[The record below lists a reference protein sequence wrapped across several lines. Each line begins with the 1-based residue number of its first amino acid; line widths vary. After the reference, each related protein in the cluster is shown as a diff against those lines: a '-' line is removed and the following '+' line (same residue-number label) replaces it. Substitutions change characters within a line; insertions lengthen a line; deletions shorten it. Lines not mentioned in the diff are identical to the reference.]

1 LKECLPS
8 REGKGALPPRRLVTW
23 LTLAAF
29 LSVGIFAAPP
39 KTRKKA
45 KPPANSAPL
54 EEQIS
59 KILSLPAAKDAFWG
73 IEVRDLKSDK
83 IIYSQNADHFFVP
96 ASNTKL
102 FTTALALTR
111 LGPEFRFHTRVLLS
125 GRDLV
130 LVGAGDPNLSGRTL
144 PYQPNLPD
152 PAPLAAINQLAD
164 EIVAHGVRR
173 ITGNI
178 VGDDTAFVYEPYPPG
193 WGLTD
198 TYDDDGPPVSAIC
211 VDDNVA
217 KLQIVPA
224 LADGALVEASWQLP
238 FELFRVDNAM
248 LTDSD
253 SRRTI
258 HYQRL
263 PGSREIRI
271 WGSVPPAEDID
282 PIPLAVDDP
291 ARFAAQALKDAL
303 SRRGVICDGVAT
315 VRHQLPGAPPLDPP
329 AGDLITERESVPL
342 VEAARVVDKVSQ
354 NLHAEILLRDVAL
367 SLNGKGTRE
376 GGLAALAEF
385 LQPAGI
391 GPDDY
396 HFSDGSGL
404 SRYNIVTPH
413 AIATL
418 LQYMAGTPLRDQ
430 WLGLMP
436 IGGVDGSLRLRFR
449 ALRLH
454 GEIHAKTG
462 SLTHVSALSGYAVR
476 DDGSMLAFSILVN
489 NYGAPT
495 SEIRNLIDKMSAALL
510 TVAPR

>member
-1 LKECLPS
+1 LKNLT
-8 REGKGALPPRRLVTW
+8 VW

-29 LSVGIFAAPP
+29 LSVGTFAAPP
-39 KTRKKA
+39 KTRKKVKPA
-45 KPPANSAPL
+45 KAASL
-54 EEQIS
+54 EDRIKE
-59 KILSLPAAKDAFWG
+59 ILSLPAVKDAFWG
-73 IEVRDLKSDK
+73 IEVRDLKSQK
-83 IIYSQNADHFFVP
+83 MIYSQNADHFFVP

-111 LGPEFRFHTRVLLS
+111 LGPEYRFHTRVILS
-125 GRDLV
+125 GGDLV

-178 VGDDTAFVYEPYPPG
+178 VGDDTAFIYEPFAPG

-217 KLQIVPA
+217 RLQIVPG
-224 LADGALVEASWQLP
+224 LAEGALVETSWQLP
-238 FELFRVDNAM
+238 FELFRVDNAL

-253 SRRTI
+253 AHRAIR
-258 HYQRL
+258 YQRL

-271 WGSVPPAEDID
+271 WGSIPPGKDID

-291 ARFAAQALKDAL
+291 ARFAAQALKNAL
-303 SRRGVICDGVAT
+303 STRGVICDGMAIA
-315 VRHQLPGAPPLDPP
+315 RHQLPGAPPLDPL
-329 AGDLITERESVPL
+329 AGDLVTERESVPL
-342 VEAARVVDKVSQ
+342 VEAARLVDKVSQ

-367 SLNGKGTRE
+367 KLNGKGSRE
-376 GGLAALAEF
+376 DGLEALAQF
-385 LQPAGI
+385 LEGAGI

-404 SRYNIVTPH
+404 SRHNIVTPH

-418 LQYMAGTPLRDQ
+418 LEYMAGTPLHDRWID
-430 WLGLMP
+430 LLP

-489 NYGAPT
+489 NYAAPT
-495 SEIRNLIDKMSAALL
+495 SVIRDTIDKISAAILQ
-510 TVAPR
+510 

>member
-1 LKECLPS
+1 V
-8 REGKGALPPRRLVTW
+8 RELISAGGEGRRGRPTQRVPRVRGPALQWQLAVW
-23 LTLAAF
+23 LALAAI
-29 LSVGIFAAPP
+29 LTAAPA
-39 KTRKKA
+39 KTRKKS
-45 KPPANSAPL
+45 KPPALDA
-54 EEQIS
+54 QIQA
-59 KILSLPAAKDAFWG
+59 ILAVPAAKDAFWG
-73 IEVRDLKSDK
+73 IEIRDLKADK

-111 LGPEFRFHTRVLLS
+111 LGPDYRFHTRVLLS

-130 LVGAGDPNLSGRTL
+130 LAGAGDPNLSGRTL
-144 PYQPNLPD
+144 PYEPNLPD

-164 EIVAHGVRR
+164 EIVAHGIRR
-173 ITGNI
+173 IQGNI
-178 VGDDTAFVYEPYPPG
+178 IGDDTAFVYEPYPPG

-224 LADGALVEASWQLP
+224 LADGALVETEWQLP
-238 FELFRVDNAM
+238 FELFRVDNAL
-248 LTDSD
+248 LTDGD
-253 SRRTI
+253 ARREI

-271 WGSVPPAEDID
+271 WGSVPPDGEIA
-282 PIPLAVDDP
+282 PLPLAVDDP
-291 ARFAAQALKDAL
+291 ARFAAQALKEAL
-303 SRRGVICDGVAT
+303 ARRGVICDGVAIA
-315 VRHQLPGAPPLDPP
+315 RHQLPGAPPLDPLP
-329 AGDLITERESVPL
+329 GEPIAERVSVPL
-342 VEAARVVDKVSQ
+342 VEVARVVDKVSQ

-367 SLNGKGTRE
+367 RLNGKGSRQA
-376 GGLAALAEF
+376 GLDALAEF
-385 LQPAGI
+385 LQGAGI

-418 LQYMAGTPLRDQ
+418 LEYMAASPVHEQ
-430 WLGLMP
+430 WIGLLP

-449 ALRLH
+449 GLRLH

-462 SLTHVSALSGYAVR
+462 SLSHVSALSGYVVR

-495 SEIRNLIDKMSAALL
+495 TVIRDVIDKIGAALL
-510 TVAPR
+510 

>member
-1 LKECLPS
+1 MRLT
-8 REGKGALPPRRLVTW
+8 ALLAMAV
-23 LTLAAF
+23 LLAAG
-29 LSVGIFAAPP
+29 LPGAPP
-39 KTRKKA
+39 KTRKRVA
-45 KPPANSAPL
+45 APPPPVNSAPL
-54 EEQIS
+54 EAQI
-59 KILSLPAAKDAFWG
+59 KDILSVPAAKDAFWG
-73 IEVRDLKSDK
+73 IEVRDVKADK
-83 IIYSQNADHFFVP
+83 ILYSLNADHFFVP

-102 FTTALALTR
+102 FTTALALSR
-111 LGPEFRFHTRVLLS
+111 LGPGYQFHTRVIQS

-144 PYQPNLPD
+144 PYQPKLPD

-164 EIVAHGVRR
+164 EIVARGIRH
-173 ITGNI
+173 IDGNI

-217 KLQIVPA
+217 KLQIVAP
-224 LADGALVEASWQLP
+224 LADGALVETSWQLP
-238 FELFRVDNAM
+238 FDLFRIDNAL
-248 LTDSD
+248 LTDSEGHGG
-253 SRRTI
+253 I

-263 PGSREIRI
+263 PGSRELRI
-271 WGSVPPAEDID
+271 WGIVLPEKEIE
-282 PIPLAVDDP
+282 PISLAVDDP
-291 ARFAAQALKDAL
+291 ALFAARALKEAL
-303 SRRGVICDGVAT
+303 AARGVMCDGSAIA
-315 VRHQLPGAPPLDPP
+315 RHQLPGAPLLDPLQ
-329 AGDLITERESVPL
+329 GDLIAERVSLPL
-342 VEAARVVDKVSQ
+342 VEAARLVDKISQ
-354 NLHAEILLRDVAL
+354 NLHAEILLRDVGL
-367 SLNGKGTRE
+367 LLTGKGTRE
-376 GGLAALAEF
+376 GGLDALARF
-385 LQPAGI
+385 LQGAGI
-391 GPDDY
+391 GADDY

-418 LQYMAGTPLRDQ
+418 LQYMANSPMREQ
-430 WLGLMP
+430 WMGLLP

-476 DDGSMLAFSILVN
+476 DDGTVLSFSILAN

-495 SEIRNLIDKMSAALL
+495 SAIRELLDKIASALL
-510 TVAPR
+510 